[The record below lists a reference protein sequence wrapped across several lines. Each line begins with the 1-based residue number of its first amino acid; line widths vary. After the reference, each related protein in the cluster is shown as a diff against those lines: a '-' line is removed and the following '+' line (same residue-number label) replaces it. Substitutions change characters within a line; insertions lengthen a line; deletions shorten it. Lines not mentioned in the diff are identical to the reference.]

1 MTVPVP
7 EPRHEYYESQRIRLH
22 YAVWGDGEKPPLLLI
37 HGGQDHCRNWD
48 FVASRLIDSYTLY
61 APDLR
66 GHGDSGWAIGGMYSL
81 PEFVYDVSV
90 LADALPRPLAVVGHS
105 LGGAIALQYAG
116 TFPDQVSRVVAI
128 EGWGPPMI
136 EEHPAHT
143 RMRQWVQHMHEMERR
158 KPRRYETREEA
169 TKRMIEANPHLTHEM
184 ARHLTL
190 HGTRMNEDGTFS
202 WKFDNYVRIR
212 SPYQFNLDDA
222 MDIWGQISAPTLLI
236 KGAESWAPDPE
247 KSGRVKS
254 IKDRR
259 TVVIDDAGHWVHHD
273 QLDRVMAEVLGFL
286 EEAPAIQGGRAR
298 S

>member
-1 MTVPVP
+1 M
-7 EPRHEYYESQRIRLH
+7 RLH
-22 YAVWGDGEKPPLLLI
+22 YAVWGDGAKPPLLLI

-48 FVASRLIDSYTLY
+48 FVASRLIDSHTLY

-66 GHGDSGWAIGGMYSL
+66 GHGDSAWAIGGMYSL
-81 PEFVYDVSV
+81 PEFVYDTSV
-90 LADALPRPLAVVGHS
+90 LADSLPRPLVVIGHS

-116 TFPDQVSRVVAI
+116 TFPEAVSRVVAI

-136 EEHPAHT
+136 EEQPAHL

-158 KPRRYETREEA
+158 KPRRYPNREEA
-169 TKRMIEANPHLTHEM
+169 TQRMIEANPHLTPEM

-190 HGTRMNEDGTFS
+190 YGTRMNEDGTFS

-212 SPYQFNLDDA
+212 SPYQFNLEDA

-247 KSGRVKS
+247 RSGRVRS
-254 IKDRR
+254 IRQR
-259 TVVIDDAGHWVHHD
+259 ETMVIEDAGHWVHHD
-273 QLDRVMAEVLGFL
+273 QLDRVTEVMLDFLAE
-286 EEAPAIQGGRAR
+286 EKAPAAGCA
-298 S
+298 

>member
-1 MTVPVP
+1 MSVPLP

-48 FVASRLIDSYTLY
+48 FVASQLIASYTLY

-81 PEFVYDVSV
+81 PEFVYDISI
-90 LADALPRPLAVVGHS
+90 LANSLPHPLAVIGHS

-116 TFPDQVSRVVAI
+116 TLPDRVSRVVAI

-136 EEHPAHT
+136 EEQAAHV
-143 RMRQWVQHMHEMERR
+143 RMRHWIGHMHEMERR
-158 KPRRYETREEA
+158 KPRRYGTREEA
-169 TKRMIEANPHLTHEM
+169 TKRMIEANPHLTAEM

-212 SPYQFNLDDA
+212 SPYQFNLEDA
-222 MDIWGQISAPTLLI
+222 MDIWGQIVAPTLLI

-247 KSGRVKS
+247 KSGRVSS
-254 IKDRR
+254 IRDRR
-259 TVVIDDAGHWVHHD
+259 TVVIEDAGHWVHHD
-273 QLDRVMAEVLGFL
+273 QLDAVMDVILGFL
-286 EEAPAIQGGRAR
+286 AEEKASAAGRV
-298 S
+298 